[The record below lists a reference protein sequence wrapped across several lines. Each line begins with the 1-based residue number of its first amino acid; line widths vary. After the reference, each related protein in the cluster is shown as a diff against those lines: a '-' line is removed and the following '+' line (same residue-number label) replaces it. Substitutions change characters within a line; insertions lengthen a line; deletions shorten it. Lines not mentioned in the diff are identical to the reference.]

1 MENKETFSY
10 TYSAKQQEE
19 VKNIRKKYAVPEED
33 KMEQL
38 RRLDNS
44 VTQKATKVSIIV
56 GVIGALIL
64 GFGMSLTMTNLNE
77 ILGFAKSF
85 GIIIGSIIGVFG
97 IVLVCCAYPLYN
109 RTLQKERE
117 KIAPEIIRLT
127 DELMK

>member
-19 VKNIRKKYAVPEED
+19 IKKIREKYAPKEAD

-38 RRLDNS
+38 RRLDES
-44 VTQKATKVSIIV
+44 VTRKGTAISLIV
-56 GVIGALIL
+56 GIIGALVM
-64 GFGMSLTMTNLNE
+64 GFGMSCCMVWADALFVL
-77 ILGFAKSF
+77 
-85 GIIIGSIIGVFG
+85 GIIVG
-97 IVLVCCAYPLYN
+97 IVGIALVCTAYPIYN
-109 RTLQKERE
+109 FVVKKERT